1 MMTVKAVSVGVKI
14 NAIMSL
20 KYFKHEE
27 FASPD
32 VPHSGSYMDDDFV
45 TMLDNAREIAGIP
58 FKINSGFR
66 TQEHHNAIYKR
77 LGKEPTKSAHLIGK
91 AADIHCTDSR
101 SRFIIISALLDA
113 GISRVGISNTFI
125 HCDTAE
131 KGKTQNVI
139 WTY

>member
-1 MMTVKAVSVGVKI
+1 MT
-14 NAIMSL
+14 NL
-20 KYFKHEE
+20 KYFALEE
-27 FASPD
+27 FSCPTL
-32 VPHSGSYMDDDFV
+32 PNSGVNMDSNF
-45 TMLDNAREIAGIP
+45 LQKLESAREIAGIP
-58 FKINSGFR
+58 FRINSGYR
-66 TQEHHNAIYKR
+66 TQEHHNAIYKK

-113 GISRVGISNTFI
+113 GISRIGIASTFI

>member
-1 MMTVKAVSVGVKI
+1 MI
-14 NAIMSL
+14 NL
-20 KYFKHEE
+20 KYFTLEE
-27 FASPD
+27 FSCPTL
-32 VPHSGSYMDDDFV
+32 PNSGVNMDSNFLQK
-45 TMLDNAREIAGIP
+45 LDNAREIAGIP
-58 FKINSGFR
+58 FRINSGYR
-66 TQEHHNAIYKR
+66 TQEHHNAIYKK

-113 GISRVGISNTFI
+113 GISRVGISSTFI

>member
-1 MMTVKAVSVGVKI
+1 MT
-14 NAIMSL
+14 NL
-20 KYFKHEE
+20 KYFTLDE
-27 FASPD
+27 FDSPD
-32 VPHSGSYMDDDFV
+32 LPNSGVNMDSNF
-45 TMLDNAREIAGIP
+45 LQKLEAAREIAGIP
-58 FKINSGFR
+58 FRINSGYR
-66 TQEHHNAIYKR
+66 TQEHHNAIYKK

-113 GISRVGISNTFI
+113 GISRMGISSTFI

>member
-1 MMTVKAVSVGVKI
+1 MTKT
-14 NAIMSL
+14 NL
-20 KYFKHEE
+20 KYFTLDE
-27 FASPD
+27 FDCPTL
-32 VPHSGSYMDDDFV
+32 PNSGVNMDSVF
-45 TMLDNAREIAGIP
+45 LQKLEAAREIAGIP
-58 FKINSGFR
+58 FRINSGYR
-66 TQEHHNAIYKR
+66 TQEHHNAIYKK

-101 SRFIIISALLDA
+101 SRFTIISALLDA
-113 GISRVGISNTFI
+113 GFNRIGIASTFI

>member
-1 MMTVKAVSVGVKI
+1 MTKT
-14 NAIMSL
+14 NL
-20 KYFKHEE
+20 KYFTLDE
-27 FASPD
+27 FDCPTL
-32 VPHSGSYMDDDFV
+32 PNSGINMDSNF
-45 TMLDNAREIAGIP
+45 LQKLEAAREIAGIP
-58 FKINSGFR
+58 FKINSGYR
-66 TQEHHNAIYKR
+66 TQEHHNAIYKK

-113 GISRVGISNTFI
+113 GITRVGISSTFI

>member
-1 MMTVKAVSVGVKI
+1 MT
-14 NAIMSL
+14 NL
-20 KYFKHEE
+20 KYFTLDE
-27 FASPD
+27 FDSPD
-32 VPHSGSYMDDDFV
+32 LPNSGVNMDSNF
-45 TMLDNAREIAGIP
+45 LQKLEAAREIAGIP
-58 FKINSGFR
+58 FRINSGYR
-66 TQEHHNAIYKR
+66 TQEHHNAIYKK

-101 SRFIIISALLDA
+101 SRFTIISALLDA
-113 GISRVGISNTFI
+113 GISRVGISSTFI

>member
-1 MMTVKAVSVGVKI
+1 MT
-14 NAIMSL
+14 NL
-20 KYFKHEE
+20 KYFTLDE
-27 FASPD
+27 FDSPD
-32 VPHSGSYMDDDFV
+32 LPNSGVNMDSNF
-45 TMLDNAREIAGIP
+45 LQKLEAAREIAGIP
-58 FKINSGFR
+58 FRINSGYR
-66 TQEHHNAIYKR
+66 TQEHHNAIYKK

-113 GISRVGISNTFI
+113 GISRVGISSTFI

-139 WTY
+139 WAY

>member
-1 MMTVKAVSVGVKI
+1 MTKT
-14 NAIMSL
+14 NL
-20 KYFKHEE
+20 KYFTLDE
-27 FASPD
+27 FDSPD
-32 VPHSGSYMDDDFV
+32 LPNSGVNMDSDFLQK
-45 TMLDNAREIAGIP
+45 LDNAREIAGIS
-58 FKINSGFR
+58 FKINSGYR
-66 TQEHHNAIYKR
+66 TQEHHEAIYKR

-101 SRFIIISALLDA
+101 SRFTIISALLDA
-113 GISRVGISNTFI
+113 GFNRIGIASTFI